1 MFLTRRLEFS
11 ETSDDESPDHSSKSS
26 PGHTRSGRVYH
37 AERQLT
43 GRQLRARLLLK
54 ERVEDGDV
62 ADWEE
67 TDEDFCTMDNM
78 R

>member
-1 MFLTRRLEFS
+1 MFLTRRLEFC
-11 ETSDDESPDHSSKSS
+11 ETSDYESPDHSSKSS
-26 PGHTRSGRVYH
+26 PGHTRSGRVY
-37 AERQLT
+37 AA
-43 GRQLRARLLLK
+43 GRQLRARLPLK

-67 TDEDFCTMDNM
+67 AEEDLGTVDEM